1 MKRSYQ
7 SVFGVSTKPSKRIR
21 TIIDDN
27 DSSDDEGDSNNIYT
41 MNNDIYFYSDVTPK
55 SCFELIRE
63 LKKTTKKVEE
73 LNRKYNVNARINLHI
88 NSNGGCVHSAF
99 GVIDIINTNRIE
111 VDTYIEGMV
120 ASAGTIISIV
130 GKRRYITEN
139 SYMLV
144 HQLSTF
150 MGGKMSEIEDDYK
163 NTKNVMDRIKS
174 LYRRYTTF
182 RVRELDD
189 LLKHDLLL
197 DADKCINV
205 GLVDEIYQ

>member
-7 SVFGVSTKPSKRIR
+7 NVFGTSSKPSKRTR
-21 TIIDDN
+21 FTMDD
-27 DSSDDEGDSNNIYT
+27 DSDDEEDSSCIYT

-63 LKKTTKKVEE
+63 LKKTTKTVEE

-99 GVIDIINTNRIE
+99 GVIDMITTNKIE
-111 VDTYIEGMV
+111 VDTYIEGMA
-120 ASAGTIISIV
+120 ASAGTIISMV
-130 GKRRYITEN
+130 GKHRYITEN

-150 MGGKMSEIEDDYK
+150 IGGKMMEIEDDFK

-182 RVRELDD
+182 RAKELDD

-197 DADKCINV
+197 DAEKCIKV